1 MIHNSSDELQYT
13 RLDDKTHSGGAADST
28 SPVTGSLPT
37 RRTSQSFLSRLPEEA
52 SVGFPVI
59 RSVSSASHITI
70 GSRSQP
76 PCYQAA
82 IAADEILLSGGLMRD

>member
-37 RRTSQSFLSRLPEEA
+37 RRTSLSILSRPPEEA

-59 RSVSSASHITI
+59 RSASSASRITI

-82 IAADEILLSGGLMRD
+82 IAADEFLLSGGIMGD